1 MRNFAWLFIYAL
13 FSGALIGINPA
24 SAVAKEQ
31 TERPD
36 RSALV
41 VNEIVVK
48 NLLNGGD
55 RDVAFLA
62 LIKMMVGHLIAA
74 DLAIERGDLAE
85 ASQHLTHPVAEVYP
99 EIVSLL
105 KERKL
110 TNPSPARDR
119 ILGALQSG
127 AVEETRTEIYDAI
140 VEIESWQ
147 HAIDPKKMVMDRIL
161 ADTAVLLMRT
171 AVTKYDKAFKAGK
184 TVNIVEYYEGSAF
197 VTEATT
203 IIQDA
208 EYEWKNREPAAYEH
222 LELSLQ
228 ELEAAWPSE
237 IATHDSLIPLATM
250 LELVTTIE
258 GHINDIRNS
267 DALKSKE
274 KDANF

>member
-1 MRNFAWLFIYAL
+1 MRNFAWIFIYAL
-13 FSGALIGINPA
+13 LSGGLIGVGPA
-24 SAVAKEQ
+24 SVVAQEQ
-31 TERPD
+31 SEHSD

-62 LIKMMVGHLIAA
+62 LIKMMVGHLYAA
-74 DLAIERGDLAE
+74 DLAIERGDLSE
-85 ASQHLTHPVAEVYP
+85 ARRQLTHPVADVYP

-110 TNPSPARDR
+110 KDPSAARDR
-119 ILGALQSG
+119 IMGALQSG
-127 AVEETRTEIYDAI
+127 AIEEARTEIYDAI
-140 VEIESWQ
+140 VEIEGWQ
-147 HAIDPKKMVMDRIL
+147 HSIDPKKMVMDRIL

-171 AVTKYDKAFKAGK
+171 AVTKYDKAFNAGK
-184 TVNIVEYYEGSAF
+184 TDNIAEYYDGSAF

-208 EYEWKNREPAAYEH
+208 EYDWKTRDPAAYEN

-228 ELEAAWPSE
+228 ELQTAWPSE
-237 IATHDSLIPLATM
+237 IPPHDSLIPLTTM

-258 GHINDIRNS
+258 GQINDIRNS
-267 DALKSKE
+267 D
-274 KDANF
+274 

>member
-1 MRNFAWLFIYAL
+1 MRNFAWISFYAL
-13 FSGALIGINPA
+13 LIGGLIGVNPA
-24 SAVAKEQ
+24 SVGAQEQ
-31 TERPD
+31 YEHPD

-41 VNEIVVK
+41 VNEIIVK
-48 NLLNGGD
+48 NLLNSGD

-74 DLAIERGDLAE
+74 DFAIERGVLAD
-85 ASQHLTHPVAEVYP
+85 ARQHLTHPVAEVFP

-110 TNPSPARDR
+110 KIPSAARDR
-119 ILGALQSG
+119 IMLALQSG

-140 VEIESWQ
+140 VEIEGWQ
-147 HAIDPKKMVMDRIL
+147 QAIDPKKLVMDRIL

-171 AVTKYDKAFKAGK
+171 AVTKYDKAFKEGK
-184 TVNIVEYYEGSAF
+184 AVNLAEYYEGSAF

-208 EYEWKNREPAAYEH
+208 EYEWKTRDPSAYEH

-228 ELEAAWPSE
+228 ELRTAWPSE
-237 IATHDSLIPLATM
+237 IPPHNSLIPVAAM

-258 GHINDIRNS
+258 GQINDIRKN
-267 DALKSKE
+267 D
-274 KDANF
+274 